1 MEELLLKFTR
11 YLEGERKASK
21 YTVRNYQN
29 DLRPF
34 IAFAA
39 KRGVS
44 TPDGVDRAVIR
55 AYLGA
60 LMVDKVSKRSIAR
73 KLSAI
78 RSFYRFMNIMGY
90 ASGNAAA
97 SASSPKLDR
106 RLPDFLPEDSTKLLL
121 EAPDTS
127 TPLGIRDRA
136 IVEIIYAAG
145 LRVSEAAGLNT
156 SDINMKERELRVM
169 GKGSKERITIIG
181 KLGRHW
187 LSEYMKTVRPELLKK
202 QQNVALFLNNNG
214 RRISVRAIQMIIKRY
229 SKLVGLSNGVHTH
242 TLRHT
247 YATHMLD
254 GGADLRVV
262 QELMGHAS
270 LSTTQIY
277 MHVTQAQAR
286 KVYLSAHPLAKNQ
299 ATPDKI
305 EKLVSGNED
314 TSY

>member
-1 MEELLLKFTR
+1 MEALLKKFTR

-21 YTVRNYQN
+21 YTIRNYEN

-44 TPDGVDRAVIR
+44 TPDDVDRLIIR
-55 AYLGA
+55 AYLGM
-60 LMVDKVSKRSIAR
+60 LLVEKYSKRSIAR
-73 KLSAI
+73 KLSAL
-78 RSFYRFMNIMGY
+78 RSFYRFLNIMGY
-90 ASGNAAA
+90 ASNNAAA
-97 SASSPKLDR
+97 LATSPKLDR
-106 RLPDFLPEDSTKLLL
+106 RLPDFLPEDSTARLL

-136 IVEIIYAAG
+136 IVETLYAAG
-145 LRVSEAAGLNT
+145 LRVSEAVGLNT
-156 SDINMKERELRVM
+156 YDINMKERELRVM

-181 KLGRHW
+181 ELAKHW
-187 LSEYMKTVRPELLKK
+187 LSEYIKSVRPELLKK
-202 QQNVALFLNNNG
+202 KQSAALFLNSNG
-214 RRISVRAIQMIIKRY
+214 KRLSVRAVQLIVKRY
-229 SKLVGLSNGVHTH
+229 SKLAGLPDGVHTH

-286 KVYLSAHPLAKNQ
+286 KVYLSAHPLAKEAAKKAESQ
-299 ATPDKI
+299 
-305 EKLVSGNED
+305 
-314 TSY
+314 

>member
-1 MEELLLKFTR
+1 MSKFTR

-21 YTVRNYQN
+21 YTVRNYAN

-39 KRGVS
+39 KRGVTS
-44 TPDGVDRAVIR
+44 PDGVDRALIR
-55 AYLGA
+55 AYLGV
-60 LMVDKVSKRSIAR
+60 LMVEKFSKRSVAR

-78 RSFYRFMNIMGY
+78 RSFYRFLNIMGF
-90 ASGNAAA
+90 ARGNAAA

-106 RLPDFLPEDSTKLLL
+106 RLPDFLPEDATKLLL

-127 TPLGIRDRA
+127 TPLGVRDRA

-156 SDINMKERELRVM
+156 SDINIKDRELRVM

-181 KLGRHW
+181 QPGRHW
-187 LSEYMKTVRPELLKK
+187 LNEYIKSVRPELLKK
-202 QQNVALFLNNNG
+202 KQNVALFLNNNG
-214 RRISVRAIQMIIKRY
+214 GRISVRAIQMIIKRY
-229 SKLVGLSNGVHTH
+229 SKLAGLPDGVHTH

-254 GGADLRVV
+254 GGADLRIV

-277 MHVTQAQAR
+277 MHVTQTQAR
-286 KVYLSAHPLAKNQ
+286 KVYLSAHPLAKEQ
-299 ATPDKI
+299 ATAEKI
-305 EKLVSGNED
+305 KAE
-314 TSY
+314 